1 MEWPRLSLAPHL
13 AGVEAVTVCQAAVSV
28 SASVKQ
34 RRLLV
39 SPVTKIQPA
48 VRSSLTCWLET
59 PVMFLS
65 SWPAGTLHS
74 LRLRVSAVSARLPA
88 SSTWQTGQACP
99 ARVVVAAPPPRP
111 RTDHSLALRSS
122 EPERRRSPSIL
133 THLTRD
139 T

>member
-1 MEWPRLSLAPHL
+1 MEFVKAERRRRVEWPRLSLAPDL

-48 VRSSLTCWLET
+48 ARSSLTCWLAT

-65 SWPAGTLHS
+65 SWPAGTLPSEINVIIIYLFLNVYIFQFSIIHIFKIKS
-74 LRLRVSAVSARLPA
+74 IIS
-88 SSTWQTGQACP
+88 Q
-99 ARVVVAAPPPRP
+99 VVDGGRP
-111 RTDHSLALRSS
+111 T
-122 EPERRRSPSIL
+122 PQ
-133 THLTRD
+133 
-139 T
+139 